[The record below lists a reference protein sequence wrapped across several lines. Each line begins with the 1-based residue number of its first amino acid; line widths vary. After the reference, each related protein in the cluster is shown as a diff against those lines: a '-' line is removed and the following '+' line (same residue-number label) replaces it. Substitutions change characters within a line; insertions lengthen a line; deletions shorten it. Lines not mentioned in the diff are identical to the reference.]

1 MLSFMVVKKIF
12 PLFIVNLNISLN
24 GKKHRKVTDV
34 YVKYIT
40 FELILLLSK
49 EQRQNSHN
57 VVSKC

>member
-24 GKKHRKVTDV
+24 GKNKRKVTDV